1 MNDDF
6 YVGYVPK
13 APAALGRI
21 IARIAAGIM
30 LVGLIAGGLLIF
42 GQPPFAAS
50 KFEFG
55 EYHDYAGTIEEWP
68 YPMLITDNATFLLVA
83 PGKHGLSDTVKGL
96 QGKHVQLKGSLI
108 ERTPDR
114 MIEVASAPIVVG
126 TSPVLATPSR
136 TVDLGPITLRGEIVE
151 TKCYLGVMNPGE
163 HKVHRDCAVR
173 CISGGVPPAF
183 LARDASGDAR
193 VLLLVG
199 EDGRALS
206 KEILPFVAEPLEIS
220 GVLLRTGSTL
230 TLKADPARFRRITE

>member
-6 YVGYVPK
+6 YVGYLPK
-13 APAALGRI
+13 APAGLGKMVAL
-21 IARIAAGIM
+21 IATGI
-30 LVGLIAGGLLIF
+30 LLAGLIASGLLIF

-50 KFEFG
+50 KFEYG
-55 EYHDYAGTIEEWP
+55 EYRDYSGVIEEWP
-68 YPMLITDNATFLLVA
+68 YPILVTDSASFLLVA

-114 MIEVASAPIVVG
+114 MIEVVPASIAVG
-126 TSPVLATPSR
+126 AQPSQAASQR
-136 TVDLGPITLRGEIVE
+136 MIDLGAVTLRGEIVD

-183 LARDASGDAR
+183 LARDASGDSR
-193 VLLLVG
+193 VLLLAG

-206 KEILPFVAEPLEIS
+206 KEVLPFVAEPLEIS
-220 GVLLRTGSTL
+220 GDLIRMGSTL
-230 TLKADPARFRRITE
+230 TLKASPAQFLRITE

>member
-13 APAALGRI
+13 APAGLGKI
-21 IARIAAGIM
+21 VVRIAAGV
-30 LVGLIAGGLLIF
+30 LLAGLIAGGLLIF
-42 GQPPFAAS
+42 GQPPFATG
-50 KFEFG
+50 KFEYG
-55 EYHDYAGTIEEWP
+55 EYRDYAGVIEEWP
-68 YPMLITDNATFLLVA
+68 YPMLVTDNASFLLVA
-83 PGKHGLSDTVKGL
+83 PGKHGLSDTVKGM

-114 MIEVASAPIVVG
+114 MIEVVPASIAAGAQRSHAASQRII
-126 TSPVLATPSR
+126 
-136 TVDLGPITLRGEIVE
+136 DLGPVTLRGEIVD

-183 LARDASGDAR
+183 LARDASGDSR

-206 KEILPFVAEPLEIS
+206 REVLPFVAEPLEIS
-220 GVLLRTGSTL
+220 GVLVRTGPTL
-230 TLKADPARFRRITE
+230 TLRADPARFRRITE